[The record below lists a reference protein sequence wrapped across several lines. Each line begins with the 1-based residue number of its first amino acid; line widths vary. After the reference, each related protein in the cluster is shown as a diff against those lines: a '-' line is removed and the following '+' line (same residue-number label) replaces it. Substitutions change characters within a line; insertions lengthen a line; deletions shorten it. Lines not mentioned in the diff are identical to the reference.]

1 MRRLSPSKQ
10 GGHGEPKLGS
20 CTSGRGGAG
29 ARDCRG
35 HEFARARRRR
45 IDDALSTAGKVWY
58 EKYCMPCHGQGG
70 APGDAVY
77 RATKER
83 VNLRTYVQ
91 RHGGKFPAN
100 DWLAVIADIKRHPRR
115 AALSSSEDDAAVSR
129 P

>member
-1 MRRLSPSKQ
+1 MVNRSW
-10 GGHGEPKLGS
+10 GV
-20 CTSGRGGAG
+20 
-29 ARDCRG
+29 
-35 HEFARARRRR
+35 ARAGGVALALAIAAGMSSRVLAADE

>member
-1 MRRLSPSKQ
+1 
-10 GGHGEPKLGS
+10 
-20 CTSGRGGAG
+20 
-29 ARDCRG
+29 
-35 HEFARARRRR
+35 
-45 IDDALSTAGKVWY
+45 
-58 EKYCMPCHGQGG
+58 
-70 APGDAVY
+70 VY